1 MKGFFQNFCGQ
12 NCFQSGIVVSL
23 GERAGVDEKK
33 KKLLKNILL
42 YGGLVFIVL
51 FTVITSIVV
60 NYKRKQ
66 LKELKDKNDHVEEV
80 LGEENLKIAEN
91 FETFSKNLLNF
102 IDID

>member
-1 MKGFFQNFCGQ
+1 M
-12 NCFQSGIVVSL
+12 
-23 GERAGVDEKK
+23 DEKK

>member
-1 MKGFFQNFCGQ
+1 M
-12 NCFQSGIVVSL
+12 
-23 GERAGVDEKK
+23 DEKK

-66 LKELKDKNDHVEEV
+66 LKDLKDKNDHVEEV